1 MPLPP
6 QDQDRITQIFF
17 PYIAKKIQEVPPS
30 DRRFAYYTTAD
41 TAMKILRSKQIWLR
55 NTAVM
60 NDYSEVRYG
69 TSCFE
74 GAYNTEPGTN
84 FKTALENCF
93 PGLAKEVT
101 KEIFDDWRPI
111 ILADTYVTC
120 LSEHLPDENQNGRL
134 SMWRAYG
141 GDAGVALVIRG
152 AVMFS
157 NTQVLKVISSP
168 VAYRQPNQVGVA
180 INDVAQNITLH
191 ADFLKGVSRD
201 AARTAVFNMFLFG
214 ILCTKHPGFIEERE
228 WRVIASPQMYK
239 SEYLTSAIEVI
250 RGVPQRVLKLDIKN
264 HQEQGFGGLAIP
276 ELIDRIIIGPCQF
289 SEIVRA
295 AFIELLREAGVPDAD
310 ERIVDSKIPL
320 RQM

>member
-17 PYIAKKIQEVPPS
+17 PYIAKKIQEVPPP

-60 NDYSEVRYG
+60 NDYSEVEYG
-69 TSCFE
+69 FNCFE
-74 GAYNTEPGTN
+74 SAYQGEPGIN
-84 FKTALENCF
+84 FKAALESCI
-93 PGLAKEVT
+93 PGLAEEVT
-101 KEIFDDWRPI
+101 KELFNDRQPI
-111 ILADTYVTC
+111 IRADTYVTC
-120 LSEHLPDENQNGRL
+120 LSEHLSKEDQHGRL

-141 GDAGVALVIRG
+141 NGAGVALVING
-152 AVMFS
+152 PVMFG
-157 NTQVLKVISSP
+157 NTQVLNVISSP
-168 VAYRQPNQVGVA
+168 VAYLQPDEVA
-180 INDVAQNITLH
+180 VTIKKIAGNITNH
-191 ADFLKGVSRD
+191 TDFLKGVGRD
-201 AARTAVFNMFLFG
+201 DLRKAAFNMFLFG
-214 ILCTKHPGFIEERE
+214 ILCTKHPGFDEERE

-250 RGVPQRVLKLDIKN
+250 RGVPQQVLKLDLKN
-264 HQEQGFGGLAIP
+264 HQEQGFVGLAIP

-289 SEIVRA
+289 PSIIRA
-295 AFIELLREAGVPDAD
+295 AFFELLQAAGVPDAD
-310 ERIVDSKIPL
+310 KRIIVSNIPL

>member
-1 MPLPP
+1 
-6 QDQDRITQIFF
+6 
-17 PYIAKKIQEVPPS
+17 
-30 DRRFAYYTTAD
+30 
-41 TAMKILRSKQIWLR
+41 MKILKSKQIWLR

-84 FKTALENCF
+84 FKTALESCF

-101 KEIFDDWRPI
+101 REIFDDWRPI
-111 ILADTYVTC
+111 IRDDTYVTC
-120 LSEHLPDENQNGRL
+120 LSEHLPDEDQHGRL

-168 VAYRQPNQVGVA
+168 VAYRQPDQVGVA
-180 INDVAQNITLH
+180 INKVAQTITIH
-191 ADFLKGVSRD
+191 TDFLKGISRD
-201 AARTAVFNMFLFG
+201 DARTAVFNMFLFG
-214 ILCTKHPGFIEERE
+214 ILCTKHPGFLEERE
-228 WRVIASPQMYK
+228 WRAIASPQMYPTPHCI
-239 SEYLTSAIEVI
+239 SGIEVI
-250 RGVPQRVLKLDIKN
+250 RGVPQRVLKIDLKN
-264 HQEQGFGGLAIP
+264 HPEQGLVGLAIP

-289 SEIVRA
+289 PAIIRA
-295 AFIELLREAGVPDAD
+295 AFLELLQEAGVPDAD

-320 RQM
+320 RQA

>member
-41 TAMKILRSKQIWLR
+41 TAMKILRGKQIWLR

-60 NDYSEVRYG
+60 NDYSEVEYG
-69 TSCFE
+69 FNCFE
-74 GAYNTEPGTN
+74 SAYQTEPGTN
-84 FKTALENCF
+84 FQAALESCV
-93 PGLAKEVT
+93 PGLAEEVT
-101 KEIFDDWRPI
+101 KELFNDWQLI
-111 ILADTYVTC
+111 IRENTYVTC
-120 LSEHLPDENQNGRL
+120 LSEHLSKEDQYGRL

-141 GDAGVALVIRG
+141 NGAGVALVING
-152 AVMFS
+152 PVMFA
-157 NTQVLKVISSP
+157 NTHVIQVMSGP
-168 VAYRQPNQVGVA
+168 VAYRRRDEVA
-180 INDVAQNITLH
+180 TELNEIAKNIFDH
-191 ADFLKGVSRD
+191 ADFLKSVSWD
-201 AARTAVFNMFLFG
+201 AARKAVFNMFLFG
-214 ILCTKHPGFIEERE
+214 VLCTKHPGFIEESE

-250 RGVPQRVLKLDIKN
+250 RGVPQRVLKLDLKN
-264 HQEQGFGGLAIP
+264 HPEQGFVGLAIP

-289 SEIVRA
+289 PEIVRA
-295 AFIELLREAGVPDAD
+295 AFFELLQEAGVPDAD

-320 RQM
+320 RQA

>member
-6 QDQDRITQIFF
+6 QDRDRITQIFF

-111 ILADTYVTC
+111 ILDDTYVTC

-141 GDAGVALVIRG
+141 NGAGVALVING
-152 AVMFS
+152 PVMFA
-157 NTQVLKVISSP
+157 NTHVINVLSSP
-168 VAYRQPNQVGVA
+168 VAYRRDDEVSTELNEIA
-180 INDVAQNITLH
+180 KNISDH
-191 ADFLKGVSRD
+191 ADFLKSVSWD
-201 AARTAVFNMFLFG
+201 AARNAVFNMFLFG
-214 ILCTKHPGFIEERE
+214 ILCTKHPGFFEERE
-228 WRVIASPQMYK
+228 WRVIASPQMHK
-239 SEYLTSAIEVI
+239 SEHLTSTIEVI
-250 RGVPQRVLKLDIKN
+250 RGVPQRVLKLDLKN
-264 HQEQGFGGLAIP
+264 HPEQGFVGLAIP

-289 SEIVRA
+289 PEIVRA
-295 AFIELLREAGVPDAD
+295 AFLELLREAGVPDAD